1 MAKNIR
7 IVGTF
12 EVCSLEQG
20 PQGPQGPRGP
30 MERIRKW
37 EAGAS
42 YTAGGAGEDYGD
54 IVYEDGSRVPY
65 ECVVSHTAQEGYPPS
80 ALANHSDPSMRYWRA
95 GEHRYMVATDIML
108 SRLIVA
114 SEIDVE
120 SLVAQKFETS
130 GDAKVRIQN
139 GLMEVFG
146 SANKVEPNIRFGVNE
161 DGYAVL
167 QYFDNSGKFL
177 YDLGPN
183 GLSEIDVREAK
194 WITYRRK
201 FLGTDEATVVRGTAW
216 KNTLYTSGTDVYKYV
231 SKVVAGVNQ
240 DPQNDGLYFNVKNTE
255 GEKLNGWYCPVGSN
269 GSGTDNSVGMVP
281 SYEYVRDT
289 SIYQPAV
296 TNKAG
301 HSIYFKNLEYYQNGV
316 LTRIQ
321 PVYWA
326 VPTSNTAYPVN

>member
-1 MAKNIR
+1 MAKQVR
-7 IVGTF
+7 VVGSF

-20 PQGPQGPRGP
+20 PQGERGP
-30 MERIRKW
+30 MERVRKW
-37 EAGAS
+37 EPGKY
-42 YTAGGAGEDYGD
+42 YTAGGAGENYGD
-54 IVYEDGSRVPY
+54 IVYEEGSNIPY
-65 ECVVSHTAQEGYPPS
+65 ECVVSHTSSADAPPS
-80 ALANHSDPSMRYWRA
+80 VLSTHTNPAQRYWRA
-95 GEHRYMVATDIML
+95 GEHRYMLATDLML

-120 SLVAQKFETS
+120 SLIAQKIETT

-139 GLMEVFG
+139 GLIEVFG
-146 SANKVEPNIRFGVNE
+146 AINQAEPNIRFGVNE
-161 DGYAVL
+161 NGYAVL
-167 QYFDNSGKFL
+167 QYFDNDGKFL
-177 YDLGPN
+177 YDLGPQ
-183 GLSEIDVREAK
+183 GLSKIDVREEK
-194 WITYRRK
+194 WLTYRRK
-201 FLGTDEATVVRGTAW
+201 YLGLDEATVIQGTDW
-216 KNTLYTSGTDVYKYV
+216 KNTLYTAGTNVYKYV
-231 SKVVAGVNQ
+231 SKVVSGLNY
-240 DPQNDGLYFNVKNTE
+240 DLDNDGKYFTIQSTA

-316 LTRIQ
+316 LIRIQ